1 MEEFFKRLRFVPFR
15 ELLSGCSMEH
25 EFSSERHRSQVT
37 SRTGGRLSLP
47 AAVQHAQ
54 VFIQGSAFPG
64 ASLLAWMVKNLPA
77 EGTMAALVAL
87 CSGLGK
93 TKFSRFPRL
102 LPASQIPGLV
112 QCCGEVV
119 HNINR

>member
-1 MEEFFKRLRFVPFR
+1 MEALSSRIKFTPRARKDHGRVFQKAEIVPFR

-37 SRTGGRLSLP
+37 SRTGGRFSLP

-64 ASLLAWMVKNLPA
+64 ASLLARMVKNLPA
-77 EGTMAALVAL
+77 MQQTQETQV
-87 CSGLGK
+87 
-93 TKFSRFPRL
+93 
-102 LPASQIPGLV
+102 
-112 QCCGEVV
+112 
-119 HNINR
+119 